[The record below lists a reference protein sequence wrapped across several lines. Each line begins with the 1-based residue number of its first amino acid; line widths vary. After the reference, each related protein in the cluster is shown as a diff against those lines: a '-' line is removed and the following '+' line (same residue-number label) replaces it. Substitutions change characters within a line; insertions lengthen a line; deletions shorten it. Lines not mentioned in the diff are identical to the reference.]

1 MLLLQVA
8 LESLG
13 NLVGGGSGASKS
25 SLVRAGLMNGTTEE
39 NAGGKEGVVLRQ
51 SPLHCVYPFI
61 SYFPFSR
68 KVWVVCFHC
77 SVNRSASVLFRKSLD
92 IILV

>member
-1 MLLLQVA
+1 MLFLQVA

-39 NAGGKEGVVLRQ
+39 NDRGKEGVVLG
-51 SPLHCVYPFI
+51 HVYPFV
-61 SYFPFSR
+61 SYFPFPQRFGLYSFT
-68 KVWVVCFHC
+68 VVSIDLCPSF
-77 SVNRSASVLFRKSLD
+77 
-92 IILV
+92 LVRA